1 MGLSSSSLF
10 ILGILSLMPAIL
22 DESVATLIELVAVA
36 ADLRA
41 ALIGTSNALRTG
53 FELVLSCEA
62 ADWNRCEELRTKW
75 QNPARF
81 LSESYVEAI
90 HWARQLTDE
99 IQ

>member
-1 MGLSSSSLF
+1 
-10 ILGILSLMPAIL
+10 MPAIL
-22 DESVATLIELVAVA
+22 DVSVATSIEPVAVA

-53 FELVLSCEA
+53 FELLLSYEA

-75 QNPARF
+75 QIPARF
-81 LSESYVEAI
+81 LSESYVEAN